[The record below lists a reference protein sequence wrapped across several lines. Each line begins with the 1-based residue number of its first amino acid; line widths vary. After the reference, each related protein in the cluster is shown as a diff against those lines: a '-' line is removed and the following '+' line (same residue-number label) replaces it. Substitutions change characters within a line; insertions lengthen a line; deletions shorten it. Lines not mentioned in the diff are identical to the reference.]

1 MKKFLFSICF
11 MSLISLNLTSIYGEE
26 KKTETAQPDAEIVI
40 TYSGNELSVK
50 NVTPGSSIDIYTVFG
65 VKVLS
70 IPSESANKETD
81 LNLPKGYYL
90 VRVGNV
96 VKKLVI
102 IGLIVFANLSDRA
115 LGKSIVKDAAIW
127 GFIFNETIS
136 LLENAG
142 LMGLPLPKAFSSALS
157 ILKVKSGDIL
167 KESLKA
173 KEEMEDDE
181 VQA

>member
-70 IPSESANKETD
+70 IPSESATKETD

-102 IGLIVFANLSDRA
+102 
-115 LGKSIVKDAAIW
+115 K
-127 GFIFNETIS
+127 
-136 LLENAG
+136 
-142 LMGLPLPKAFSSALS
+142 
-157 ILKVKSGDIL
+157 
-167 KESLKA
+167 
-173 KEEMEDDE
+173 
-181 VQA
+181 

>member
-1 MKKFLFSICF
+1 

-102 IGLIVFANLSDRA
+102 
-115 LGKSIVKDAAIW
+115 K
-127 GFIFNETIS
+127 
-136 LLENAG
+136 
-142 LMGLPLPKAFSSALS
+142 
-157 ILKVKSGDIL
+157 
-167 KESLKA
+167 
-173 KEEMEDDE
+173 
-181 VQA
+181 